1 MSDHEQSA
9 RHRHATASASK
20 KRSAADREQPRT
32 NEANMRSWPASRGG
46 VYWEFSA
53 PNRRS
58 GRRYDPWAATQKKRE
73 PKCNESR
80 WR

>member
-9 RHRHATASASK
+9 RQLMQQHLLLRNDLLPTGSN
-20 KRSAADREQPRT
+20 RGT